1 VLPAKLLW
9 EPDPDAAP
17 AVDPLGSLLQG
28 LAAGRYNACPS
39 GSGRPRGRD
48 FARAVEKSY
57 LFVLAVGS
65 AWESSVPWPLR
76 YSFLQH
82 AHYLEMLL
90 ERAQDRR
97 SRFGY
102 TQDGPPRYRGSLDLN
117 ALGTPDPVRR
127 EFSA

>member
-1 VLPAKLLW
+1 V
-9 EPDPDAAP
+9 E
-17 AVDPLGSLLQG
+17 
-28 LAAGRYNACPS
+28 NA
-39 GSGRPRGRD
+39 
-48 FARAVEKSY
+48 Y

-90 ERAQDRR
+90 EQAQDRR
-97 SRFGY
+97 S
-102 TQDGPPRYRGSLDLN
+102 RYRGSLDLN